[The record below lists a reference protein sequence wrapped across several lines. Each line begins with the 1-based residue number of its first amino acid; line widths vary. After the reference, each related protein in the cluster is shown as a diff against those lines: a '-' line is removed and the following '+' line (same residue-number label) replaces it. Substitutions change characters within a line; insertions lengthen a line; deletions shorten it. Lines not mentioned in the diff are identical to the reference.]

1 MITRMKTNRKIKKIE
16 KEIDNLIQKEY
27 IDKILDVK
35 QTKSNRKTRN
45 IKKLRRLNK
54 LKGGGEREH

>member
-1 MITRMKTNRKIKKIE
+1 MITRRKRKKIE
-16 KEIDNLIQKEY
+16 KEMDNLIQKEY

-54 LKGGGEREH
+54 LKGGGECEH